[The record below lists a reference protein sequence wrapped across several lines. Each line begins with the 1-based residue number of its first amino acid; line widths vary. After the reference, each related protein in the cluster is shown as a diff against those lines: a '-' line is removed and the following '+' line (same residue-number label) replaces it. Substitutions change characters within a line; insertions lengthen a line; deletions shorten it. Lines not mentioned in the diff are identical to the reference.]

1 MRHRMFFS
9 QAVLYIVLGIGA
21 LFMLMPLY
29 WMVVS
34 AFKPLPEIMTVPVT
48 FLPNQPTLDN
58 FVGLLTETLF
68 ARSLLNSTAI
78 ALANVVL
85 QVFFCSLA
93 GFAFAKYRFRGRNVL
108 FTLILGTVM
117 IPQYV
122 TLIPNYVV
130 MGRIG
135 WLDTWAPL
143 IIPGIANAFG
153 IFWMRQY
160 IATVPDEY
168 LDAARIDGAGEFGTY
183 WRIVVPMIKPGLVTL
198 ALFVFLTSWNEFLLP
213 LVYLRTRE
221 LYTVQLILA
230 NIFRVQYKVNYH
242 WVMAAA
248 ILATLPIGVLFA
260 TLQKQFISG
269 LTLGGLKG

>member
-1 MRHRMFFS
+1 MRHRMLIS
-9 QAVLYIVLGIGA
+9 KLIIHIIVGTGA
-21 LFMLMPLY
+21 LLMLLPLY

-48 FLPNQPTLDN
+48 FIPVNATLEN
-58 FVGLLTETLF
+58 FRGLLTETFF
-68 ARSLLNSTAI
+68 ARSMLNSIVI

-93 GFAFAKYRFRGRNVL
+93 GFAFAKYRFPGREAL
-108 FTLILGTVM
+108 FTLVLGTVM

-122 TLIPNYVV
+122 TLIPNYIV

-160 IATVPDEY
+160 IATVPDEL

-183 WRIVVPMIKPGLVTL
+183 WRIVVPIIKPGLVTL
-198 ALFVFLTSWNEFLLP
+198 ALFIFSTSWNEFLLP
-213 LVYLRTRE
+213 LVYLRSKE
-221 LYTVQLILA
+221 LYTVQLTMA
-230 NIFRVQYKVNYH
+230 NIFRVQYKFNYH
-242 WVMAAA
+242 WAMASA
-248 ILATLPIGVLFA
+248 ILATLPMGSLFA